1 MRVLSASELLGVWER
16 GLTQSPVHR
25 ALGLL
30 SAANQEQ
37 LPTQL
42 AELSIGRRDGLL
54 LTLREWTF
62 GSQIQSVATC
72 PHCSDQLELS
82 FEISDIR
89 VPVIETAQPQ
99 ISLFSRWFQPKQHL
113 KSQSS
118 VVKFADYEIQFQL
131 PNSLDLAACL
141 DRVPAL
147 NPGSDNTTSP
157 QRILLERCLL
167 MAHHRGKQQS
177 IDTLPPEVIE
187 AVITQM
193 AEEDPQANV
202 QLNLTCPSCSHQW
215 RSHFDIVSFFWTEI
229 HAWAIRTLREIH
241 TIAAAY
247 GWSEAE
253 ILAMNPYR
261 RYLYLEMVGR

>member
-30 SAANQEQ
+30 SVANPENT
-37 LPTQL
+37 PIQL
-42 AELSIGRRDGLL
+42 AELSIGQRDGLL

-72 PHCSDQLELS
+72 PQCSDRLELS

-89 VPVIETAQPQ
+89 VPEIVQEKPKVSLLPRWLHKNHQPE
-99 ISLFSRWFQPKQHL
+99 RR
-113 KSQSS
+113 SS
-118 VVKFADYEIQFQL
+118 VVKFADYEVQFQL

-141 DRVPAL
+141 DLLPAL

-167 MAHHRGKQQS
+167 VAHHRGKQQS
-177 IDTLPPEVIE
+177 IDKLPPEAID

-202 QLNLTCPSCSHQW
+202 QLNLTCPSCGHQW

>member
-30 SAANQEQ
+30 SAANPEQ
-37 LPTQL
+37 SPTQL
-42 AELSIGRRDGLL
+42 AALSIGRRDGLL

-72 PHCSDQLELS
+72 PHCSDLLELS

-89 VPVIETAQPQ
+89 VLEIAPAKTEVSLLSFWLRQDRQPE
-99 ISLFSRWFQPKQHL
+99 SR
-113 KSQSS
+113 SS

-147 NPGSDNTTSP
+147 AGTSNTADP
-157 QRILLERCLL
+157 QQILLERCLL
-167 MAHHRGKQQS
+167 VARHRGKQQS
-177 IDTLPPEVIE
+177 IDKLPAEAID
-187 AVITQM
+187 AVIAQM
-193 AEEDPQANV
+193 AKDDPQANV
-202 QLNLTCPSCSHQW
+202 QLNLTCPSCGHQW
-215 RSHFDIVSFFWTEI
+215 RSHFDIISFFWTEI
-229 HAWAIRTLREIH
+229 HGWAIRTLREIH

-247 GWSEAE
+247 GWSEKE

-261 RYLYLEMVGR
+261 RYLYLEMVG

>member
-30 SAANQEQ
+30 SAANPEQ
-37 LPTQL
+37 TPKQL
-42 AELSIGRRDGLL
+42 AALSIGRRDGLL

-72 PHCSDQLELS
+72 PHCSDRMELS

-89 VPVIETAQPQ
+89 VPEIAETIPEV
-99 ISLFSRWFQPKQHL
+99 SLLSRWLKQDRQL
-113 KSQSS
+113 EPRSS
-118 VVKFADYEIQFQL
+118 VVKFADYEVQFQL

-147 NPGSDNTTSP
+147 TGTGKPTTP
-157 QRILLERCLL
+157 QQILLERCLL
-167 MAHHRGKQQS
+167 TARQRGKQRS
-177 IDTLPPEVIE
+177 IDQLPPEVID

-215 RSHFDIVSFFWTEI
+215 RSHFDIISFFWTEI
-229 HAWAIRTLREIH
+229 NGWAIRTLREIH

>member
-1 MRVLSASELLGVWER
+1 MRALSASELLGVWER
-16 GLTQSPVHR
+16 GLTQSPVRR

-30 SAANQEQ
+30 CAANPEQ
-37 LPTQL
+37 SPAQL

-62 GSQIQSVATC
+62 GSQTQSVATC
-72 PHCSDQLELS
+72 PQCSDRLELS

-89 VPVIETAQPQ
+89 VPEIVQEKPQASLLPRWLRKDRQPERRVG
-99 ISLFSRWFQPKQHL
+99 L
-113 KSQSS
+113 
-118 VVKFADYEIQFQL
+118 VKFADYEIQFQL
-131 PNSLDLAACL
+131 PNSLDLAACI
-141 DRVPAL
+141 DRIPAL
-147 NPGSDNTTSP
+147 KAGDNPTNSH
-157 QRILLERCLL
+157 QILLERCLL
-167 MAHHRGKQQS
+167 VVRHRGQQQS
-177 IDTLPPEVIE
+177 IDRLPAAAID
-187 AVITQM
+187 AVVAQM
-193 AEEDPQANV
+193 AKDDPQANV
-202 QLNLTCPSCSHQW
+202 QLKLTCPSCSHQW

-229 HAWAIRTLREIH
+229 HGWAIRTLREIH

>member
-30 SAANQEQ
+30 SAANPEQ
-37 LPTQL
+37 TPTQL
-42 AELSIGRRDGLL
+42 AALSIGRRDGLL

-72 PHCSDQLELS
+72 PHCSDRLELS

-89 VPVIETAQPQ
+89 VPEIAPAKPEV
-99 ISLFSRWFQPKQHL
+99 SLLSRWLRQDRQPERR
-113 KSQSS
+113 SS
-118 VVKFADYEIQFQL
+118 VVKFADYEVQFQL

-147 NPGSDNTTSP
+147 NAGGNTSNP
-157 QRILLERCLL
+157 QQILLQRCLS
-167 MAHHRGKQQS
+167 MVRYQGKQQS
-177 IDTLPPEVIE
+177 IDQLPADAID
-187 AVITQM
+187 AVVAQM

-215 RSHFDIVSFFWTEI
+215 RSHFDIVSFFWAEI
-229 HAWAIRTLREIH
+229 QAWAIRTLREIH

>member
-1 MRVLSASELLGVWER
+1 MRLLSASELLGVWER

-30 SAANQEQ
+30 SAANPGKPQA
-37 LPTQL
+37 QL
-42 AELSIGRRDGLL
+42 AALSIGRRDGLL

-72 PHCSDQLELS
+72 PHCSDRLELS

-89 VPVIETAQPQ
+89 MPEIVQETPEV
-99 ISLFSRWFQPKQHL
+99 SLLSRWFKQDRQL
-113 KSQSS
+113 ERRSS
-118 VVKFADYEIQFQL
+118 IVKIANYEIQFQL
-131 PNSLDLAACL
+131 PNSLDLMACI

-147 NPGSDNTTSP
+147 AGTGNTTTP
-157 QRILLERCLL
+157 QQILLERCLL
-167 MAHHRGKQQS
+167 VARQRGKQQS
-177 IDTLPPEVIE
+177 IDKLPPEVID
-187 AVITQM
+187 AVIAQM
-193 AEEDPQANV
+193 AADDPQANI

-215 RSHFDIVSFFWTEI
+215 RSHFDIVAFFWTEI
-229 HAWAIRTLREIH
+229 HGWAIRTLREIH